1 MIFTL
6 LKISFRA
13 EYYSRKYTR
22 KCHKNLTYFYVVEDY
37 NGCRLSLFCAL
48 GNLRKCDLRL
58 FFDVTPMGKWLRHS
72 PCGFSA
78 SLIVFCEVF
87 FVQFFTDGL
96 MNIQTLYVIC
106 QIGLLCLQF
115 SKNHSKDFRVFHK
128 NQPNKTQS
136 SQYTQVSI

>member
-1 MIFTL
+1 MTFSKDFAL
-6 LKISFRA
+6 YQWLWFEDYLYSFEGFFRA
-13 EYYSRKYTR
+13 EYQ

-106 QIGLLCLQF
+106 WIGLLQF
-115 SKNHSKDFRVFHK
+115 SRKYNKDNFSR
-128 NQPNKTQS
+128 
-136 SQYTQVSI
+136 Y